1 MGTGTTS
8 DADYD
13 AKATRRT
20 SYFLDN
26 RRVATGFGI
35 SREALSK
42 RIPWAQARL
51 QMQIGHARAT
61 SERSLFYIVDG
72 FL

>member
-8 DADYD
+8 DADWACQGYE
-13 AKATRRT
+13 KNVF
-20 SYFLDN
+20 SFLFDSKG
-26 RRVATGFGI
+26 VATGFGI

-51 QMQIGHARAT
+51 QMQIMMSRLRE
-61 SERSLFYIVDG
+61 ERLVFR
-72 FL
+72 